1 MAACTVLLSHTHVK
15 GQQWWVVACH
25 QLIVPKPRCR
35 TSLKKRVVLKY
46 SRYSTLKTT
55 LRAVHVM
62 AKEAA
67 LGCVGTAACAWGA
80 AYKCKHQCWCR
91 AVTAEAVDWKLET
104 ASSDHHPAS
113 KLRTGRCLTTH
124 TFLTTWH
131 YILARNTAMHS
142 WPAGRRRCRAGGL
155 MRCAAP
161 PAHATLA

>member
-104 ASSDHHPAS
+104 AQ
-113 KLRTGRCLTTH
+113 H
-124 TFLTTWH
+124 TCQV
-131 YILARNTAMHS
+131 
-142 WPAGRRRCRAGGL
+142 AGSRHAQ
-155 MRCAAP
+155 
-161 PAHATLA
+161 HKATLLGRFNPALSLKMA